1 MNERA
6 ARMTVAVVKL
16 DAEAEPHLT
25 FAVYK
30 GTMDQTPG
38 HLVLDLIR
46 RSASGT
52 PERRVGRRISGT
64 ERNGSRDADHHV
76 RCLDYR

>member
-38 HLVLDLIR
+38 HLVLDLIGAPAR
-46 RSASGT
+46 ERSQKINRQSHR
-52 PERRVGRRISGT
+52 PP
-64 ERNGSRDADHHV
+64 
-76 RCLDYR
+76 